1 MPISFQAPDIIEK
14 QLTQVRM
21 VAEAVMRPESRQLDD
36 NEHARPTKFVNM
48 IWPQMKQ
55 MEQANLEA
63 SLARARKKQAAKEAN
78 GYGSNGHS
86 GANGTNGANGANG
99 ANGHGGVAVMEAV
112 AEQVAAPSVEKKDTP
127 PAERGPSVANM
138 LLIHMIEQL
147 SWGDAGVYLCIPA
160 SALAGAAINAVATAD
175 QLERFLRRFTEGEPK
190 WGAMAM
196 TEPQAGSDTS
206 NIQTT
211 ATYDAAT
218 HEWVLNGEKI
228 FCTSGKLALEES
240 DGLVVVWATVDKSTG
255 RAGMKP
261 FVVEAGT
268 PGVTIGKVEEKLGIR
283 ASDTATIIFDNA
295 RIPATNILG
304 DVDVT
309 TGKGDKGFKGAMK
322 TFDAT
327 RPIVAASA
335 LGIAR
340 AAFEFT
346 RDTLAKEGVR
356 MEYGKPRHKL
366 SAVQA
371 DLLEMEAQVRA
382 AWLLTIRATA
392 LLDAQE
398 SNKLES
404 SMAKAKSGKVVTWVT
419 QKAVELLGP
428 RGYSTELLV
437 EKWMRDAKIND
448 IFEGTGQINTLIV
461 AREILGYTR
470 LELK

>member
-1 MPISFQAPDIIEK
+1 MPISFKTPEAVEK

-21 VAEAVMRPESRQLDD
+21 VAENVMRPESRALDD
-36 NEHARPTKFVNM
+36 AEHTRPTRFINM
-48 IWPQMKQ
+48 MWPAMKQ
-55 MEQANLEA
+55 MERDNLEA
-63 SLARARKKQAAKEAN
+63 ALARANKATVATQATN
-78 GYGSNGHS
+78 GYTNGH
-86 GANGTNGANGANG
+86 NGHNGANGSNG
-99 ANGHGGVAVMEAV
+99 ANGHGGVAVLEAV
-112 AEQVAAPSVEKKDTP
+112 KEAPPAAAPEVPAEKK
-127 PAERGPSVANM
+127 PSIANM
-138 LLIHMIEQL
+138 LLIQMIEQL

-160 SALAGAAINAVATAD
+160 SALAGAAINAVATPE
-175 QLERFLRRFTEGEPK
+175 QLERFLRRFTEGDPK

-211 ATYDAAT
+211 ATFDADAQ
-218 HEWVLNGEKI
+218 EWVLNGQKI
-228 FCTSGKLALEES
+228 FCTSGSLALRES
-240 DGLVVVWATVDKSTG
+240 DGLVVVWATVDKSAG

-261 FVVEAGT
+261 FVVEAGS
-268 PGVTIGKVEEKLGIR
+268 PGVTIAKTEEKLGIR
-283 ASDTATIIFDNA
+283 ASDTVAIIFDNA
-295 RIPATNILG
+295 RIPAGNILG

-335 LGIAR
+335 IGIAR

-356 MEYGKPRHKL
+356 MEYFKPRHKL

-371 DLLEMEAQVRA
+371 DLLEMEAQLKA
-382 AWLLTIRATA
+382 AWLLTLRSAA
-392 LLDAQE
+392 LLDARE

-404 SMAKAKSGKVVTWVT
+404 SMAKVKAGKAVTWIT

-428 RGYSTELLV
+428 RGYTTELLV

-448 IFEGTGQINTLIV
+448 IYEGTGQINTLIV

-470 LELK
+470 AELK